1 MGDQRRFRVNPEP
14 LAVVPSDPFE
24 RERYL
29 AERAQARALRAE
41 AERDTLAG
49 QMGYVAEGIVTA
61 LLYLNDGDPS
71 PQVAE
76 WSDATRTLVRELS
89 RIHRAGIDLPS
100 APSAWV
106 ATLRADDEA
115 RGTCSPCH
123 GAGVIDCSPGPVSDC
138 DYCGGTGRA

>member
-1 MGDQRRFRVNPEP
+1 MSVEEDVVLRSRFGRRRRVFVVTPEEMRN
-14 LAVVPSDPFE
+14 LKA
-24 RERYL
+24 
-29 AERAQARALRAE
+29 AR

-123 GAGVIDCSPGPVSDC
+123 GTGVIDCSPGPVSDC